1 MKILVIPADRESP
14 AVAPAVVPGDSGEN
28 CELKVLMPSA
38 DRESPALAPAVVPGE
53 KKVMRRDIDLD
64 GDRYIL
70 EREYLGLSI
79 QARNNNHGWRG

>member
-1 MKILVIPADRESP
+1 MT
-14 AVAPAVVPGDSGEN
+14 VAT

-53 KKVMRRDIDLD
+53 KKVMRRDIDFD

-70 EREYLGLSI
+70 EREYLGL
-79 QARNNNHGWRG
+79 GWRG